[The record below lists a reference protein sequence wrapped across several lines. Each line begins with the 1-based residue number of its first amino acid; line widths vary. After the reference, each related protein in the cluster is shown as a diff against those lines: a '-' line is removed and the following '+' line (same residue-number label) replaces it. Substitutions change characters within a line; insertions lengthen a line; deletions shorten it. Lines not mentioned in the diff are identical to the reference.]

1 MLVCGDIYR
10 PPNDETPIPLV
21 VGRFPFP
28 VGVMPATRTPS
39 MDLSVMRCHEI
50 SCQEEN
56 NMLALPGMLQSD
68 TGEDRGECPARI
80 EIIEQGVG

>member
-1 MLVCGDIYR
+1 
-10 PPNDETPIPLV
+10 
-21 VGRFPFP
+21 
-28 VGVMPATRTPS
+28 
-39 MDLSVMRCHEI
+39 MDVSVMRCHEI

-68 TGEDRGECPARI
+68 TVEDRGECPAMRI